1 MSGGGYDFGGRKPG
15 FKSFRQLPKITVSST
30 SFVKTFLSLGDGAH
44 SDSVMSNV
52 LNIPVRGNEKLGAV
66 IKFVDG
72 DKKLQ
77 TLWKCS
83 NILAIDRLGYNDH
96 GPIHIKIVAN
106 GALKLLRMLVENG
119 VEPSVKTDYGMS
131 VEDAEVIVILAS
143 IMHDLGMAI
152 GREEHEFFSIPLAL
166 EFLNR
171 YLPAC
176 YGEEE
181 ATIIASEVLH
191 AIVTHHASSRPLTIE
206 AGIVKVAD
214 ALDMEQGR
222 ARIPF
227 EAGKVNIHSVS
238 ALSITKVGIE
248 EGEEKPITIR
258 IEMSNPAGIYQ
269 VDNLLGAKI
278 KGSGLEDYIHVEA
291 VIGGEGERRMIER
304 FEI

>member
-1 MSGGGYDFGGRKPG
+1 MLSAR
-15 FKSFRQLPKITVSST
+15 
-30 SFVKTFLSLGDGAH
+30 KTFLCLGDEAH
-44 SDSVMSNV
+44 NGSEMSNV
-52 LNIPVRGNEKLGAV
+52 LSIPVRGNEKLGAV
-66 IKFVDG
+66 VEFMDG

-83 NILAIDRLGYNDH
+83 NVLAIERLGINDH

-106 GALKLLRMLVENG
+106 RALKLLRMLVESG
-119 VEPSVKTDYGMS
+119 VEPSVKANYGMS
-131 VEDAEVIVILAS
+131 VEDAEVVVVLAS
-143 IMHDLGMAI
+143 VMHDLGMAI
-152 GREEHEFFSIPLAL
+152 VREEHDLFSIPLAMEIL
-166 EFLNR
+166 HR
-171 YLPAC
+171 CLPTC

-181 ATIIASEVLH
+181 ETIITSEILH

-227 EAGKVNIHSVS
+227 EAGKVNIHSIS
-238 ALSITKVGIE
+238 ALSIEKVGIE

-258 IEMSNPAGIYQ
+258 IEMSNPAGIFQ

-291 VIGGEGERRMIER
+291 VIGEKGERRIIER

>member
-1 MSGGGYDFGGRKPG
+1 MLRA
-15 FKSFRQLPKITVSST
+15 R
-30 SFVKTFLSLGDGAH
+30 KTFLNPGDGAH
-44 SDSVMSNV
+44 NGSEMSNV
-52 LNIPVRGNEKLGAV
+52 LSIPVRGNEKLGAV
-66 IKFVDG
+66 VAFMDG

-77 TLWKCS
+77 TLWRCS
-83 NILAIDRLGYNDH
+83 NVLAIDRLGYNDH

-106 GALKLLRMLVENG
+106 RALKLLRMLVERG
-119 VEPSVKTDYGMS
+119 VEPSIKTDYGLS
-131 VEDAEVIVILAS
+131 VEDAEVVVVLAS
-143 IMHDLGMAI
+143 VMHDLGMAI
-152 GREEHEFFSIPLAL
+152 VREEHEIYSVPLAL
-166 EFLNR
+166 EFLR
-171 YLPAC
+171 RCLPTC
-176 YGEEE
+176 CEEEE

-238 ALSITKVGIE
+238 ALSITKVSIE

-291 VIGGEGERRMIER
+291 VIGKEGESRIIEK